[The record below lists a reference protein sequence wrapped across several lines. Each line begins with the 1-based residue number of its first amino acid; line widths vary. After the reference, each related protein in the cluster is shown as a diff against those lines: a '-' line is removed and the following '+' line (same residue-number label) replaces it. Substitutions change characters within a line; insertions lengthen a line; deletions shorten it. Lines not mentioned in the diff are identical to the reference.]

1 MDVLGFWN
9 VLWFVLIFVPI
20 TGYFILD
27 GFDLGIGTLYP
38 FIGKTEEEKATLR
51 RAVGPVWDG
60 NEVWLL
66 TGGGALFA
74 AFAPVYATTFSG
86 FYLAIMLV
94 LFSLIVRAVS
104 IEYRGHDPQHGKIW
118 DALFF
123 IGSALPA
130 LLFGVAVGDVLMG
143 IPMDA
148 QGNMALAFPLS
159 FVYLLRPFALGCG
172 LLGLSQFILL
182 GASWTAVKSTGAL
195 HDRAVGVRNKAVLVE
210 IVLFVVASLLW
221 FVGSGIDTTGGDVLG
236 AVCGIANQGTTP
248 IIAGVFAV
256 VALACMVI
264 TMMWSKQD
272 NDLKVFISA
281 AVICAGLCFLTA
293 FSLFPNFLP
302 ATNDPALSLTIAGSA
317 SEDFTLICMTII
329 TVIGL
334 PFVLLYHFL
343 CYRAFSGKITADDLH
358 Y

>member
-1 MDVLGFWN
+1 MLTLWN
-9 VLWFVLIFVPI
+9 VLWFILIFVLI

-27 GFDLGIGTLYP
+27 GFDLGIGILYP
-38 FIGKTEEEKATLR
+38 FLGKNEEEKATLR

-74 AFAPVYATTFSG
+74 AFAPAYATTFSG

-104 IEYRGHDPQHGKIW
+104 IEYREHDKEHAKLW

-130 LLFGVAVGDVLMG
+130 LLFGVAIGDVLMG

-148 QGNMALAFPLS
+148 QGNMALLFPMS
-159 FVYLLRPFALGCG
+159 FIYLLRPFALVCG
-172 LLGLSQFILL
+172 LLGLTQFILL
-182 GASWTAVKSTGAL
+182 GLCWTAVKTTGDL
-195 HDRAVGVRNKAVLVE
+195 HDRAAAMRGKVAIIE
-210 IVLFVVASLLW
+210 IVLLVLATLLW
-221 FVGSGIDTTGGDVLG
+221 FVGSGIDTTAEG
-236 AVCGIANQGTTP
+236 ALAAICGIANQGSMP
-248 IIAGVFAV
+248 ILAAVFAV
-256 VALACMVI
+256 VAVLCMVLV
-264 TMMWSKQD
+264 MVWSKQD
-272 NDLKVFISA
+272 SDLKVFIA
-281 AVICAGLCFLTA
+281 AALICCGLCFLAA
-293 FSLFPNFLP
+293 FSLFPNFIP
-302 ATNDPALSLTIAGSA
+302 ATNGADFTITIANAA
-317 SEDFTLICMTII
+317 SEDYTLICMTII

-334 PFVLLYHFL
+334 PILLFYHFL
-343 CYRAFSGKITADDLH
+343 CYRAFAGKITPEDLK